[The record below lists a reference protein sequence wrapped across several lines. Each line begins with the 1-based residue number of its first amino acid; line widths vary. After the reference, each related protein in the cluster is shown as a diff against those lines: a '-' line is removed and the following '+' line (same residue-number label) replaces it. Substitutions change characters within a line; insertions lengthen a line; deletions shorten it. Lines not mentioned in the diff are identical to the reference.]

1 MKLAMFGSAE
11 FESVEARSQST
22 PVTARCCGVR
32 PFAVVMLVAAAFCS
46 LPAGL
51 RAQTSEAVDRATL
64 RVCAD
69 PANMPYSNKAG
80 EGFENKI
87 AELFAADLGVPVEY
101 TWYPS
106 TVGFIRN
113 TLRDRKCD
121 LILAAPTGSEL
132 LQNTNPYYRSAYA
145 IVSRKDA
152 GLTAKTLADP
162 VMKSLRIGVVAGT
175 PPATLIARYS
185 LFDQMRPYHLMVD
198 TRFESA
204 TTRMVEDIVK
214 GEIDIGLL
222 WGPIAGYWAKV
233 QNPPLVVTPLK
244 TTVEEG
250 VRVDFRIHMGLRYRE
265 PEWKLRLNNLI
276 ADNQDQI
283 YAILHQY
290 GVPLLDD
297 QGELIAPPG
306 GG

>member
-1 MKLAMFGSAE
+1 MKPANLGSVDR
-11 FESVEARSQST
+11 ESVKIRCQST
-22 PVTARCCGVR
+22 GATGRSHGVR
-32 PFAVVMLVAAAFCS
+32 PVAVVMLVAATLCS

-64 RVCAD
+64 RVCSD
-69 PANMPYSNKAG
+69 PANMPYSNKTG

-87 AELFAADLGVPVEY
+87 AELFAAELGVPVEY

-113 TLRDRKCD
+113 TLRERKCD

-132 LQNTNPYYRSAYA
+132 LQNTNPYYRSSYA
-145 IVSRKDA
+145 IVSRKET
-152 GLTAKTLADP
+152 GLAATSLGDP

-175 PPATLIARYS
+175 PPATLIAKYG

-198 TRFESA
+198 TRFESS

-214 GEIDIGLL
+214 GEIDVGLL
-222 WGPIAGYWAKV
+222 WGPIAGYWAKI
-233 QNPPLVVTPLK
+233 QDPPLVVTPLK
-244 TTVEEG
+244 TTPEEG

-265 PEWKLRLNNLI
+265 PNWKLRLNKLI
-276 ADNQDQI
+276 ADKQSEI
-283 YAILHQY
+283 YAILQEF

-297 QGELIAPPG
+297 RGEPIPPAG